1 MTNRGSNHCSLL
13 LTLPIFFW
21 KMLTDS
27 QSSSQAI
34 EMNNDELKLE
44 SIKGAKHTRRGLT
57 GHSLEVILIPLRLE
71 TGTRLYYFSVKLNQL
86 STCSV
91 L

>member
-1 MTNRGSNHCSLL
+1 MNKRSNHYSLL
-13 LTLPIFFW
+13 LALLIFFW

-34 EMNNDELKLE
+34 EKNKDELKLE

-71 TGTRLYYFSVKLNQL
+71 TGTKLFFCDKLNKL
-86 STCSV
+86 SLCSV